1 MDTVKLGVIGCGYW
15 GPNLIRNFVE
25 IPESTVVAVADLR
38 EERLARIRQ
47 IYSQVNTT
55 TDYHDLFKMNLDA
68 IVVATHPT
76 THFQFALEAL
86 QSGHHV
92 LVEKPMT
99 LNSQDA
105 IRLIDEA
112 NSRNL
117 TLMVGHTFMYNSAI
131 QALKSLIDRGEL
143 GRVYYLDSA
152 RLNLGLFQRDLN
164 VLWDLAPHDLSI
176 LFYLLGTDPIAVS
189 AQGVNCVFDKISD
202 VVYLNLLFPDDVMAH
217 IHLSWLEPCKVRR
230 TTIVGSK
237 KMVVYND
244 IETSDKIK
252 IYDKGVDK
260 PPYTESFGELLCNY
274 RYGDVLIPNIRFVE
288 PLRTECFH
296 FLDCIR
302 TGKQPLT
309 SGLDGLK
316 VVKVLEAAQISLD
329 KGNHKELIQ
338 WTPETLYA

>member
-1 MDTVKLGVIGCGYW
+1 MDTIRFGVIGCGYW

-25 IPESTVVAVADLR
+25 IPDATVVVVADLR
-38 EERLARIRQ
+38 EDRLARIKNSHPQ
-47 IYSQVNTT
+47 IAVT

-68 IVVATHPT
+68 IIVATHPS

-86 QSGHHV
+86 QHGHHV

-99 LNSQDA
+99 LNSLDGQK
-105 IRLIDEA
+105 LIDEA
-112 NSRNL
+112 KARNL

-131 QALKSLIDRGEL
+131 RALKELIDRGEL
-143 GRVYYLDSA
+143 GQVYYLDSA
-152 RLNLGLFQRDLN
+152 RLNLGLFQRDIN

-176 LFYLLGTDPIAVS
+176 LFYLLGSDPVAVS
-189 AQGVNCVFDKISD
+189 AQGVQCVFDGICD

-252 IYDKGVDK
+252 IYDKGVER
-260 PPYTESFGELLCNY
+260 PPYTDSFGELLCNY

-288 PLRTECFH
+288 PLRMECLH
-296 FLDCIR
+296 FIECIR
-302 TGKQPLT
+302 TGQTPLT
-309 SGLDGLK
+309 GGADGLK
-316 VVKVLEAAQISLD
+316 VVKVLEAAQLSLD
-329 KGNHKELIQ
+329 KGNHKEMIQ
-338 WTPETLYA
+338 WNPETLYA